1 MMKRDELDEMS
12 EEELDELVH
21 AYKDEEA
28 ACINNQGK
36 NAQIDYLLECAT
48 DDDDELVPGKFYIKR
63 CKRVTETIYAGM
75 AEELENDDPYR
86 GYLDHDDHAAV
97 IEGPFDTEEEMNQAI
112 GHLDGML

>member
-36 NAQIDYLLECAT
+36 DAQIDYLLERAT
-48 DDDDELVPGKFYIKR
+48 DDDELAPGKFYIKR
-63 CKRVTETIYAGM
+63 CKHVTETIYAGT
-75 AEELENDDPYR
+75 AEELENDYSYR

-97 IEGPFDTEEEMNQAI
+97 VEGPFDTKEEMNQAI
-112 GHLDGML
+112 GHLDGTL